1 MLNRILIVAAMLGSL
16 SGSAVAHPPA
26 NTDLRFEQWFQGLR
40 QPGTGMSCC
49 SIADCRPTEFRTR
62 GGHYQALVMG
72 KWEDVPPSAVLQ
84 KTDNPTGR
92 AIVCYTPY
100 RGIMCFVR
108 GPEA

>member
-1 MLNRILIVAAMLGSL
+1 MLNRIVIAAAVLGSL
-16 SGSAVAHPPA
+16 SSFAVAHPPPKS
-26 NTDLRFEQWFQGLR
+26 DLRFEPWFESLR

-49 SIADCRPTEFRTR
+49 SMADCRATDFRIQ
-62 GGHYQALVMG
+62 GGQYQARVMG
-72 KWEDVPPSAVLQ
+72 KWEDVPPSVVLRR
-84 KTDNPTGR
+84 TDNPTGR

>member
-1 MLNRILIVAAMLGSL
+1 MLNRILIVAATLGSL

-26 NTDLRFEQWFQGLR
+26 NADLRFEPWFQSLR

-49 SIADCRPTEFRTR
+49 SMADCRPTEFRVR

-84 KTDNPTGR
+84 RTNNPTGR

-108 GPEA
+108 GPET

>member
-1 MLNRILIVAAMLGSL
+1 MFHRVLIVAAAFGSL
-16 SGSAVAHPPA
+16 SGSALAYPPPNA
-26 NTDLRFEQWFQGLR
+26 DLRLEPWFQSLR

-49 SIADCRPTEFRTR
+49 SMADCRPAEFRIQ

-72 KWEDVPPSAVLQ
+72 KWQDVPPAVVLQ
-84 KTDNPTGR
+84 RTDNPTGR
-92 AIVCYTPY
+92 AIVCFTPY

>member
-1 MLNRILIVAAMLGSL
+1 MFNRILIVAAMLASL
-16 SGSAVAHPPA
+16 SGSAIAHPPPNA
-26 NTDLRFEQWFQGLR
+26 DLRFAPWFESLR

-49 SIADCRPTEFRTR
+49 SMADCRPTEFRVR
-62 GGHYQALVMG
+62 GNHYQALVMG

-84 KTDNPTGR
+84 QTNNPTGR

-108 GPEA
+108 GPET